1 MFENL
6 RPINK
11 NAISDMRGLIDPSNL
26 AQFNLYEGGYAIFKV
41 LSIPYYLQL
50 LCKKNKQ
57 YRTMIET
64 YVNVLEQEFK
74 GLDGLNNIEAETD
87 EFTNNLTT
95 IQMINKITYN
105 AHSTFTLNYTEKAGA
120 VLTRTNEFILT
131 GIKDPKTG
139 FKHYHGIIKDGTI
152 DLDKVGFQSECFT
165 FLYMITDNTGY
176 RLERSYLIVGA
187 QPTNAP
193 LANLYESEK
202 GNYEFKQVS
211 MEYTG
216 YALTGDAIDEKA
228 KTYLEYLTGKKVD
241 GSDTKGYY
249 TKDVADENKA
259 SETFRYDSSD
269 YDGYVAITDEN
280 GPLGFT
286 SGEGIKSKEN
296 NKIPAYEAPKN
307 KT

>member
-11 NAISDMRGLIDPSNL
+11 NAITDMRGLIDPSNL
-26 AQFNLYEGGYAIFKV
+26 AQFNLYEGGYAIFAV
-41 LSIPYYLQL
+41 LDIPYFVKR
-50 LCKKNKQ
+50 LCETDKTGRYK
-57 YRTMIET
+57 TMVET

-74 GLDGLNNIEAETD
+74 SLDGLNNIEAETD

-95 IQMINKITYN
+95 IQMINKITHN
-105 AHSTFTLNYTEKAGA
+105 AHSTFTMNYTEKAGA

-139 FKHYHGIIKDGTI
+139 FKHYHGLIRDGLI
-152 DLDKVGFQSECFT
+152 DLDRVGFQSECFT

-187 QPTNAP
+187 QPTSAG

-216 YALTGDAIDEKA
+216 YALSGDAIDAKA
-228 KTYLEYLTGKKVD
+228 KLYLEYLTGKKVEVVN
-241 GSDTKGYY
+241 TETL
-249 TKDVADENKA
+249 TKDSSNA
-259 SETFRYDSSD
+259 SSNTFRYNSTD
-269 YDGYVAITDEN
+269 YDGYAAIGKDRNGNSGALDVA
-280 GPLGFT
+280 
-286 SGEGIKSKEN
+286 SGNDIEAKR
-296 NKIPAYEAPKN
+296 KIMVSS
-307 KT
+307 TT

>member
-11 NAISDMRGLIDPSNL
+11 NAITDMRGLIDPSNL
-26 AQFNLYEGGYAIFKV
+26 AQFNLYEGGYAIFAV
-41 LSIPYYLQL
+41 LDIPYFVKR
-50 LCKKNKQ
+50 LCETDKTGRYK
-57 YRTMIET
+57 TMVET

-74 GLDGLNNIEAETD
+74 SLDGLNNIEAETD

-95 IQMINKITYN
+95 IQMINKITHN
-105 AHSTFTLNYTEKAGA
+105 AHSTFTMNYTEKAGA

-139 FKHYHGIIKDGTI
+139 FKHYHGLIRDGLI
-152 DLDKVGFQSECFT
+152 DLDRVGFQSECFT

-187 QPTNAP
+187 QPTSAG

-216 YALTGDAIDEKA
+216 YALSGDAIDAKA
-228 KTYLEYLTGKKVD
+228 KLYLEYLTGKKVEVVN
-241 GSDTKGYY
+241 TETL
-249 TKDVADENKA
+249 TKDSDNA
-259 SETFRYDSSD
+259 SSNTFRYNSTD
-269 YDGYVAITDEN
+269 YDGYAAIGKDRN
-280 GPLGFT
+280 GNSGALDVT
-286 SGEGIKSKEN
+286 SGSDIEAKR
-296 NKIPAYEAPKN
+296 KIMVSS
-307 KT
+307 TT